1 MQNQNPK
8 RNNNQQNQ
16 PNQKNENDEVK
27 ADKAIELMRQEF
39 KSAV

>member
-27 ADKAIELMRQEF
+27 ADKAI
-39 KSAV
+39 